1 MRLSLGKIK
10 GGGSTCFEV
19 KLHILL
25 AQGINNCRPFMRL
38 SWKNFYLIYKYWKY
52 YRTLLSTNWF
62 FFICESFLAKTWMFQ
77 SRVCYQRNIIWYMQ
91 YIFRCSISF
100 SKKIL
105 KNKCFEKS
113 FSLIQLFCLCSQRNH
128 KSYASKIAVLGFW
141 LEVQNNYLQ
150 NIFEWYNG
158 MKLYDTIHEYSFSI
172 KTTIKN
178 VARIETKI

>member
-77 SRVCYQRNIIWYMQ
+77 SRVCYQRNIIWDMQ
-91 YIFRCSISF
+91 YILDAQYLSRERSWKIGVLKKAFLWF
-100 SKKIL
+100 SCFAFVAKELEEVMLVKLQSRIL
-105 KNKCFEKS
+105 TASAE
-113 FSLIQLFCLCSQRNH
+113 QLLAE
-128 KSYASKIAVLGFW
+128 YIWV
-141 LEVQNNYLQ
+141 VQWHET
-150 NIFEWYNG
+150 IWY
-158 MKLYDTIHEYSFSI
+158 YS
-172 KTTIKN
+172 
-178 VARIETKI
+178 RI